1 MQSAATTPDPFQL
14 DNAIA
19 ATDRDLNTCG
29 LGFVMIPNVNQ
40 ELGGSDVFCGG
51 FLNELD
57 TATIA
62 GKVRS
67 KYYIKKTTSLTI
79 STRRFERNE
88 FFFGSFVVCRH
99 IFKVLFPPVT
109 IY

>member
-67 KYYIKKTTSLTI
+67 KYYIKKTHKSNYFNKTFRTKRVFL
-79 STRRFERNE
+79 R
-88 FFFGSFVVCRH
+88 
-99 IFKVLFPPVT
+99 
-109 IY
+109 